1 MHVLSF
7 LYAFCL
13 LALGIGGILAAD
25 EPGEVRA
32 LGLPGL
38 FFGGAALF
46 CSLFALREPR
56 HGLAGSSFLAF
67 LAFLT
72 SAGSLLG
79 SLTGGNLDLT
89 DAVQRHGAILCA
101 ASLLYI
107 TTAFVTWKR
116 RRRLRAIADLA
127 GNRPP

>member
-13 LALGIGGILAAD
+13 LALGVGGILAAD

-32 LGLPGL
+32 LALPGL

-56 HGLAGSSFLAF
+56 HGLAGASFLGF

-72 SAGSLLG
+72 SAGGLLG
-79 SLTGGNLDLT
+79 SLPGGNLDLA
-89 DAVQRHGAILCA
+89 DSAQRQGAILCT

-107 TTAFVTWKR
+107 TAAFLTWKR
-116 RRRLRAIADLA
+116 NRRLRAIADLA
-127 GNRPP
+127 GSRSP